1 MTSSASSIRTIVSGG
16 DSADRRNGELQFVSS
31 TLGQGLGKIS
41 FTHDATNTN
50 RVLKFKIDDNEN
62 MTILENG
69 KVGIGVPNPGGIL
82 DIQGSHR
89 VTHFNHLGDEHTYIR
104 GGKNT
109 SNVII
114 NDGGGN
120 VGIGLTPQYS
130 KLQIDGNILLAGGT
144 NGHDFTGNRYV
155 GIHGTSG
162 SIGSNGFS
170 GIEIESSS
178 GSQNVHIH
186 SHTNGVGSGRRMT
199 IHKSGAVNI
208 GGYTTTTFGNSRVY
222 IAGALNGGNTTV
234 SDHYEIWH
242 KYDIDTN
249 PASTTRAGFVFTPN
263 QSLVSLA
270 VANDIY
276 ISGNGHALR
285 VTSDKRIK
293 KDIQNVNNLDYLN
306 LLRQVDVKK
315 FKYVDRTRNTNEDF
329 IGFIAQEV
337 KSFIPNSVKISKEYL
352 PNIYTFGESLKISE
366 NIYKINL
373 SKDIEFDEA
382 NIDKNIKL
390 LVEVSDDKI
399 EELFVKIKNII
410 SNHEFE
416 IETDK
421 FVSKKVFVY
430 GEEVNDFHTLN
441 ETPIFTTT
449 VAAVK
454 QIDEEQQADKEK
466 IINLENELLTVKQ
479 QYNDLLS
486 RIKALEKK

>member
-31 TLGQGLGKIS
+31 TSGQGLGKIS
-41 FTHDATNTN
+41 FTHDATDTN
-50 RVLKFKIDDNEN
+50 RVLKFKIDDNEK
-62 MTILENG
+62 MTILEN
-69 KVGIGVPNPGGIL
+69 
-82 DIQGSHR
+82 
-89 VTHFNHLGDEHTYIR
+89 
-104 GGKNT
+104 
-109 SNVII
+109 
-114 NDGGGN
+114 GN

-130 KLQIDGNILLAGGT
+130 KLQLDGNILLTSGNNGYEFSGSRYIGLHGT
-144 NGHDFTGNRYV
+144 NGTL
-155 GIHGTSG
+155 G
-162 SIGSNGFS
+162 STGFS

-178 GSQNVHIH
+178 QSQNIHIH
-186 SHTNGVGSGRRMT
+186 SHKAGEGTTKRMT
-199 IHKSGAVNI
+199 IHNSGAVNI
-208 GGYTTTTFGNSRVY
+208 GGYSTTTFGNSRVY
-222 IAGALNGGNTTV
+222 IAGALNGGNTSV

-242 KYDIDTN
+242 QYN
-249 PASTTRAGFVFTPN
+249 AGSTYRAGFVYTPN
-263 QSLVSLA
+263 TSLVSLS

-293 KDIQNVNNLDYLN
+293 KDIQSVNNLDYLN

-315 FKYVDRTRNTNEDF
+315 FKYVDSTRNTNEDF

-366 NIYKINL
+366 NIYKINV

-410 SNHEFE
+410 NNHEFE

-486 RIKALEKK
+486 RIVALENK

>member
-1 MTSSASSIRTIVSGG
+1 
-16 DSADRRNGELQFVSS
+16 
-31 TLGQGLGKIS
+31 
-41 FTHDATNTN
+41 
-50 RVLKFKIDDNEN
+50 
-62 MTILENG
+62 
-69 KVGIGVPNPGGIL
+69 
-82 DIQGSHR
+82 
-89 VTHFNHLGDEHTYIR
+89 
-104 GGKNT
+104 
-109 SNVII
+109 
-114 NDGGGN
+114 
-120 VGIGLTPQYS
+120 
-130 KLQIDGNILLAGGT
+130 ILLAGGT
-144 NGHDFTGNRYV
+144 NGHDLYGSRYV

-170 GIEIESSS
+170 GIEIDSSS

-208 GGYTTTTFGNSRVY
+208 GGHTTTTFGNSRVY
-222 IAGALNGGNTTV
+222 IAGALNNGETNV

-242 KYDIDTN
+242 KYDGS
-249 PASTTRAGFVFTPN
+249 STHRAGFVYTPN
-263 QSLVSLA
+263 ASLVSLA
-270 VANDIY
+270 VVNDIY
-276 ISGNGHALR
+276 ISGNGYALR

-293 KDIQNVNNLDYLN
+293 KDIQSVNNLDYLN

-315 FKYVDRTRNTNEDF
+315 FKYIDSTRNTNEDF

-410 SNHEFE
+410 NNHEFE

-430 GEEVNDFHTLN
+430 GEEVN
-441 ETPIFTTT
+441 
-449 VAAVK
+449 
-454 QIDEEQQADKEK
+454 
-466 IINLENELLTVKQ
+466 
-479 QYNDLLS
+479 
-486 RIKALEKK
+486 